1 MCFLRR
7 QPSSGPS
14 YCRPAKLPTP
24 FRYWLFRYW
33 LDNSATTGIIVAMG
47 LRHLLCVS
55 SLSSVLLAWL
65 VVAHAQAPA
74 PAGPTA
80 PIGITAT
87 LRADQP
93 GAVVNRNIY
102 GHFAEHLGRGIY
114 EGIWVGQDSPIPNTR
129 GIRNDVLAAL
139 KELRIPVLRWPG
151 GCFADEYHWKDG
163 IGPREKRPAMINT
176 HWGGVVE
183 NNHFGTHE
191 FMDLV
196 ELLGTEAYISGN
208 VGSGSV
214 QEMMEWVEYLT
225 SAASSPMANLR
236 RQNGRDK
243 PWRVSYFGVGN
254 ESWGCGGNM
263 RPEYYADQF
272 RRYNTFI
279 KNYDRANPIY
289 RVACGANGG
298 NLNWTEVL
306 MAMVGRQMNGLS
318 LHYYTLPTGNLR
330 DKGSATE
337 FGEDQWFSTLSRT
350 LQMDEIITKHAAIMD
365 KTDAAKRVGLIVDE
379 WGTWYDVEP
388 GTEPGFLYQQNT
400 LRDALAAALNLHIF
414 QRHAD
419 RVVMAN
425 IAQTVNVLQAM
436 ILTDKEKMIRT
447 PTYWVFEMFKVHQG
461 GTVLPVELTSPD
473 YVFCDQKIPS
483 LSASAT
489 RAADGKTIH
498 LSFANTYPNAAITLT
513 VRLAGFAP
521 ASVTG
526 RMLTAPTMQA
536 HNTFAVPDAVQPTAF
551 GGVTLVAG
559 ALEIHLPAK
568 SVVVVQ
574 VR

>member
-318 LHYYTLPTGNLR
+318 LHYYTLPTGNWR

-473 YVFCDQKIPS
+473 YVFGDQKILA

-498 LSFANTYPNAAITLT
+498 LSFANTHPNAAITLT

-521 ASVTG
+521 VSVTG

-536 HNTFAVPDAVQPTAF
+536 HNTFAVPDAMQPTAF